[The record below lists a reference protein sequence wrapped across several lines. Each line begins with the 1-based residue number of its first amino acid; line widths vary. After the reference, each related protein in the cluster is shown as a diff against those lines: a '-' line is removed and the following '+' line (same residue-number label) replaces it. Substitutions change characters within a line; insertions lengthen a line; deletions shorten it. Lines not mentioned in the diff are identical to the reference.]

1 MVEHLTK
8 ISQIYVGCLPRSGT
22 MSDRWQGQESI
33 FKNMNNA
40 SILFATVSWKQTILW
55 GGCASSV

>member
-1 MVEHLTK
+1 MVEHVTK
-8 ISQIYVGCLPRSGT
+8 ISQIYVGFLPRSGT

-40 SILFATVSWKQTILW
+40 SILFATVSWKQTIL
-55 GGCASSV
+55 